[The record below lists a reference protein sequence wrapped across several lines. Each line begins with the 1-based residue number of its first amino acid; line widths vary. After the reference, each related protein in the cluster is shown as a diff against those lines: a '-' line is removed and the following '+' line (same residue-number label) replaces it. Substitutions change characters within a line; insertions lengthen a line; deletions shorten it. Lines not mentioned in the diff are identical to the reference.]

1 MAKAV
6 FNVFADPRREEYYNS
21 DYLFTL
27 HDVLIAIA
35 SGEDFKTNVM
45 PEMSNCWD
53 YDNYQV
59 FIVDSNGI
67 EYEVSNE
74 TDLTPKELRPAHN
87 IYKMWRAGSF
97 CDLTKDRDF
106 RYRKDYYD
114 ITQNAIK

>member
-6 FNVFADPRREEYYNS
+6 FNVFADPRRDEYYNS

-35 SGEDFKTNVM
+35 KGKDFKTNIM
-45 PEMSNCWD
+45 SEMSNCWD

-67 EYEVSNE
+67 EYEISNE
-74 TDLTPKELRPAHN
+74 TDLTPKDLRPAHN
-87 IYKMWRAGSF
+87 IYKLWRAGGF
-97 CDLTKDRDF
+97 CDLNKDRDF
-106 RYRKDYYD
+106 RYRKDYYV
-114 ITQNAIK
+114 IK

>member
-27 HDVLIAIA
+27 HDVLVAIA
-35 SGEDFKTNVM
+35 KGEDFKTNVM
-45 PEMSNCWD
+45 PEMANCWG

-67 EYEVSNE
+67 EYEISNE
-74 TDLTPKELRPAHN
+74 TNLTSKYLRPAHN

-97 CDLTKDRDF
+97 CDLTKDRNF

-114 ITQNAIK
+114 IT